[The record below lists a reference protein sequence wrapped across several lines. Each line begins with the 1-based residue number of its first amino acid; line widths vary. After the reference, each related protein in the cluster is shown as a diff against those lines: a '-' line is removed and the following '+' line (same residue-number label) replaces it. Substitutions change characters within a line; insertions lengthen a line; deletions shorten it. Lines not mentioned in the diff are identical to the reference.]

1 MKNNIFYFFLFT
13 LSILSCKNHD
23 DKLINNTGEMP
34 SLDITMAEKL
44 VKLSLD
50 CVNKKY
56 PYKIGYRFQNEKWV
70 KPHYEIT
77 PSFYGCWDW
86 HSAVHG
92 HWTMVKILKMFP
104 DISLKNEIRLKLK
117 NNLSKENLEKEY
129 SFFQNEFAK
138 GFERT
143 YGWAWLLKL
152 YSELKSW
159 DDEDGIKWAKNLKPL
174 VDLLSIRTQSFLEN
188 LSSPLRPGTHANS
201 AFSFSLMLDYI
212 NEVGDEKLKNK
223 INEFSLKYFLN
234 DIDCPVD
241 YEPSGTDFLSPCLA
255 EAETMSKILNNK
267 EFNNWLKKFL
277 PKPESKKFSSIV
289 NPPIVLD
296 PKDPGIGHLIGLMFH
311 RAWTLNKIAASI
323 DGDKEKKYLYKDIA
337 SKHAKKG
344 YDIMFDSGYG
354 GEHWLATFA
363 VYCLTY
369 DN

>member
-23 DKLINNTGEMP
+23 DKLINKTGEMP

-159 DDEDGIKWAKNLKPL
+159 DDEDGIKWANLPQ
-174 VDLLSIRTQSFLEN
+174 VF
-188 LSSPLRPGTHANS
+188 
-201 AFSFSLMLDYI
+201 
-212 NEVGDEKLKNK
+212 
-223 INEFSLKYFLN
+223 
-234 DIDCPVD
+234 
-241 YEPSGTDFLSPCLA
+241 
-255 EAETMSKILNNK
+255 
-267 EFNNWLKKFL
+267 
-277 PKPESKKFSSIV
+277 
-289 NPPIVLD
+289 
-296 PKDPGIGHLIGLMFH
+296 
-311 RAWTLNKIAASI
+311 
-323 DGDKEKKYLYKDIA
+323 
-337 SKHAKKG
+337 
-344 YDIMFDSGYG
+344 
-354 GEHWLATFA
+354 
-363 VYCLTY
+363 
-369 DN
+369 

>member
-1 MKNNIFYFFLFT
+1 MKNNIFYLFLFT
-13 LSILSCKNHD
+13 LSILNCKNHD
-23 DKLINNTGEMP
+23 DKLINKTGEMP

-174 VDLLSIRTQSFLEN
+174 VDLLSIRTQSF
-188 LSSPLRPGTHANS
+188 
-201 AFSFSLMLDYI
+201 
-212 NEVGDEKLKNK
+212 
-223 INEFSLKYFLN
+223 
-234 DIDCPVD
+234 
-241 YEPSGTDFLSPCLA
+241 
-255 EAETMSKILNNK
+255 
-267 EFNNWLKKFL
+267 
-277 PKPESKKFSSIV
+277 
-289 NPPIVLD
+289 
-296 PKDPGIGHLIGLMFH
+296 
-311 RAWTLNKIAASI
+311 
-323 DGDKEKKYLYKDIA
+323 
-337 SKHAKKG
+337 
-344 YDIMFDSGYG
+344 
-354 GEHWLATFA
+354 
-363 VYCLTY
+363 
-369 DN
+369 

>member
-1 MKNNIFYFFLFT
+1 
-13 LSILSCKNHD
+13 
-23 DKLINNTGEMP
+23 
-34 SLDITMAEKL
+34 
-44 VKLSLD
+44 
-50 CVNKKY
+50 
-56 PYKIGYRFQNEKWV
+56 
-70 KPHYEIT
+70 
-77 PSFYGCWDW
+77 
-86 HSAVHG
+86 
-92 HWTMVKILKMFP
+92 MVKILKMFP

-188 LSSPLRPGTHANS
+188 LSSPLRPRTHANS

-255 EAETMSKILNNK
+255 EAETMSKI
-267 EFNNWLKKFL
+267 
-277 PKPESKKFSSIV
+277 
-289 NPPIVLD
+289 
-296 PKDPGIGHLIGLMFH
+296 
-311 RAWTLNKIAASI
+311 
-323 DGDKEKKYLYKDIA
+323 
-337 SKHAKKG
+337 
-344 YDIMFDSGYG
+344 
-354 GEHWLATFA
+354 
-363 VYCLTY
+363 
-369 DN
+369 